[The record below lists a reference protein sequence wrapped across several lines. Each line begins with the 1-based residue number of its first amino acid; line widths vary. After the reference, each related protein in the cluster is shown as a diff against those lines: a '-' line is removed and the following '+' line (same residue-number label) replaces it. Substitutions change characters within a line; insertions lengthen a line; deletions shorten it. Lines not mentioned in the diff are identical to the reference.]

1 METEENMGIKISGL
15 VSGLDTDSIVKEL
28 VSAYATKKD
37 SYVKQ
42 QTKLEWS
49 MDKWKTTN
57 SKIYSFYTGAL
68 SDMRMSGNYNLKTT
82 SISNTSVATVSASA
96 GAVIGTQT
104 LSVKQLAT
112 SGYLTGGVVAG
123 TDLTTKTKLKDIGI
137 DKGKINVNGTEINIT
152 DGMTIGDLVDSMKNC
167 GVSASFD
174 EKSKRFFMSSKTS
187 GKDGEFKILAGDT
200 KGADAINKL
209 GLFAAKDVDGNDS
222 AEMAYYKSIVAAGET
237 EIGYDTAKYMID
249 NYSSNTNDTARVS
262 AQNAIIKLNGATFE
276 SSTNSFSINGLT
288 ITANA
293 LTTTK
298 AEDGTVTDTPVT
310 VTTTADN
317 QGIYDMIKTF
327 ISKYNELIENL
338 DSMYYADSAKGY
350 EPLTDD
356 EKEAMTDDQVEKW
369 EQKIKDSLLRRDDN
383 LGDLSDTFKK
393 AMMSSFEINGK
404 SYSLSSFGIQ
414 TLGYFKTE
422 QDERGVYHIDGDADD
437 ESTSSKDDKLL
448 AAIAS
453 DPDTVISFFTQMSQK
468 MYTDL
473 GKKMTTSTMR
483 SAFTVYDDK
492 YMSSQYS
499 EYRDKISEWEVRLKN
514 IEEYYNKKFSAMESA
529 LSKLQSQTSALS
541 NLLS

>member
-1 METEENMGIKISGL
+1 MGIKISGL